1 MSCSDPPGRWREA
14 GAEKGAWVSG
24 RGSHPVGMVP
34 FTGRDC
40 KSRALWAG
48 SVMKSVLD
56 MLILL
61 FFFLFCLFFFLFL
74 VCIFWTC

>member
-1 MSCSDPPGRWREA
+1 MTPLGVGERRELKREPGFLA
-14 GAEKGAWVSG
+14 GAAIQWGWYHSLD
-24 RGSHPVGMVP
+24 
-34 FTGRDC
+34 RDC

-61 FFFLFCLFFFLFL
+61 FFFSFVYFFFFFLF
-74 VCIFWTC
+74 VFFGHVDS